1 MFFVSSWAWDKE
13 KNSESRWGIEPQT
26 FDSALRFSTTEPQR
40 LHGERGLLWS
50 SYDTHPAYCQDQQC
64 RQRHILNPRINK
76 YFASHAVDVSF
87 VRYELSKQKLPK
99 ATGLDKIP
107 TKLFKD
113 AASVIV
119 KPVTYFINLAIS
131 TGDVPSQRKEAKVTP
146 IYKTERKD
154 DENNYRPISVLPL
167 ISKVMERAVQVQLL
181 AFLDEN
187 KILSVFQSG
196 FRKKY
201 STETAVVYL
210 VDLIFEHMDWQQ
222 LTGAALIDLK
232 RPLILLIT
240 TASLTSKSTMELEDV
255 V

>member
-1 MFFVSSWAWDKE
+1 M
-13 KNSESRWGIEPQT
+13 
-26 FDSALRFSTTEPQR
+26 ST
-40 LHGERGLLWS
+40 S
-50 SYDTHPAYCQDQQC
+50 
-64 RQRHILNPRINK
+64 
-76 YFASHAVDVSF
+76 
-87 VRYELSKQKLPK
+87 
-99 ATGLDKIP
+99 
-107 TKLFKD
+107 
-113 AASVIV
+113 
-119 KPVTYFINLAIS
+119 
-131 TGDVPSQRKEAKVTP
+131 DVPSQRKEAKVTP